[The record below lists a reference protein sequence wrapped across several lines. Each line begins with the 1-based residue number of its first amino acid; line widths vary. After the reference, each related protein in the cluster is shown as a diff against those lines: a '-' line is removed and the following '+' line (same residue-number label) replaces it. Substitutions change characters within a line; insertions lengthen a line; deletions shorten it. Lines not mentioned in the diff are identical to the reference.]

1 MIQWK
6 CVSND
11 QQENIEEK
19 IDLSHITREQG
30 FAPIEKSIC
39 TNKRQGSIFFLIAHD
54 NGIDG

>member
-1 MIQWK
+1 MEI

-30 FAPIEKSIC
+30 LHQLKNQFAQTKDKE
-39 TNKRQGSIFFLIAHD
+39 A
-54 NGIDG
+54 